1 MNRFDNNFG
10 GGVEARI
17 KYLQAD
23 FQVLVPGDFVRCA
36 KTGLAISLDD
46 LKYWNADLQEAYS
59 SPQVALNR
67 YLEISD
73 GKEPA

>member
-1 MNRFDNNFG
+1 MNRLENAFG

-17 KYLQAD
+17 RYLQAD

-36 KTGLAISLDD
+36 KTGLAIPLDD

-59 SPQVALNR
+59 SSQVAMNR
-67 YLEISD
+67 YLEINDIAS
-73 GKEPA
+73 G